1 MSRVPHI
8 DSDPGSITML
18 SWPNPYYCRRSR
30 GSASTARNPL
40 PPPATWSSTSPHMA
54 WAKFTRWVVDWW
66 PVCGLFTRWV
76 LDLWPVC
83 GLFTR
88 WVLDWWTIF
97 FHQWLN
103 FLFSAP
109 PWRQPYTVFKY
120 FKWNILCNNFK
131 LATPTQ
137 LYNSFT
143 IISYYRYWYYSLFT
157 ATVEYITYI
166 TLYTRGGIIQGG
178 CSNPW

>member
-1 MSRVPHI
+1 MNNLEFIRIFNFFLTNSSLIMVVHLYCILKKLRKMSRVPHI

-76 LDLWPVC
+76 LDWWPVC

-88 WVLDWWTIF
+88 WVLDWWTIVFISGSTSF
-97 FHQWLN
+97 FRPHPGASPILY
-103 FLFSAP
+103 LH
-109 PWRQPYTVFKY
+109 KY
-120 FKWNILCNNFK
+120 RTLSETFYL
-131 LATPTQ
+131 
-137 LYNSFT
+137 T
-143 IISYYRYWYYSLFT
+143 I
-157 ATVEYITYI
+157 
-166 TLYTRGGIIQGG
+166 
-178 CSNPW
+178 SNWQH